1 MKIYSMTA
9 TFGKLEHQTLTLQPG
24 LNVIAAGNEW
34 GKSTWCA
41 FLTAMLYGLD
51 TRAKSTKNILAD
63 KDRFTPWSGT
73 PMAGRID
80 LNWNGKDI
88 TIERSTKGRIPLG
101 DFLAYETRSGLNV
114 PELNAQNCGEKLL
127 GVERSVFLRSGF
139 IRLTDLNVTDDEALR
154 RRLNNLVT
162 TGDESSAADGLA
174 NHLRELKN
182 RVRHNR
188 TGLLPQ
194 AEAERVRLEEDLQEI
209 KRLEERNDG
218 ILRQMDELDDWRLAL
233 ENHQGALAYHASL
246 EDARKVGF
254 AESTWKEAVERYEDL
269 QVLCNALESRETA
282 QEHLDELRNMADRQM
297 DLQKQLQELP
307 QVQEAENKHEAFADL
322 TPEEA
327 RSKAE
332 TDAARYRKLS
342 RRVDYWGIIG
352 LLLGLCGLVWLIRD
366 LVPGL
371 VCCFL
376 GVGFVVRGLVLKM
389 RHVNEMIA
397 LEECYETDD
406 TDLWLEQAETYAAEL
421 EQRQREAQALILKRQ
436 DLGRQLQ
443 ELKAQIAEYTDNQ
456 GMELCRRD
464 WEGVLSTWDARD
476 EALRIMRKSEDHY
489 QDLRDMARYAKAPE
503 FHDRLT
509 HSEAYTARLLEE
521 CMADRQRL
529 ENLQGQCRGNME
541 ALGSKLELEE
551 QLEKVKARIR
561 QLEKTYAALTL
572 AQDTLSQA
580 TAELQRRFA
589 PRIAQRAGEL
599 MNRMTGGRYDRLS
612 IGDDLSLRAGAQQED
627 TLRDALWRSDGTVD
641 QLYLSLRLAVAE
653 ELLPGVPLVLDDALV
668 RFDDKRAAAAMEI
681 LKDEAKDRQVILFT
695 CHERE
700 GQMA

>member
-9 TFGKLEHQTLTLQPG
+9 TFGKLEHETLTLQPG
-24 LNVIAAGNEW
+24 LNVISAGNEW

-51 TRAKSTKNILAD
+51 TRAKSTKNVLAD
-63 KDRFTPWSGT
+63 KERFAPWSGA

-88 TIERSTKGRIPLG
+88 TIERSTKGRIPMG

-174 NHLRELKN
+174 SHLRDLKN

-194 AEAERVRLEEDLQEI
+194 AEAERLRIEEDLQEI

-218 ILRQMDELDDWRLAL
+218 ILRQMDELDDWRMAL

-254 AESTWKEAVERYEDL
+254 AESTWKEAMERYEDL

-282 QEHLDELRNMADRQM
+282 QEHLDELRSLADREM
-297 DLQKQLQELP
+297 DLKKQLQELP
-307 QVQEAENKHEAFADL
+307 QVREPEKQHEAFADMS
-322 TPEEA
+322 PEEA
-327 RSKAE
+327 RAKAE
-332 TDAARYRKLS
+332 ADVANYRKLVH
-342 RRVDYWGIIG
+342 RVDYWGIIG
-352 LLLGLCGLVWLIRD
+352 LVLGLCGLLWLIKD

-376 GVGFVVRGLVLKM
+376 GVGAVVRGLVLKM
-389 RHVNEMIA
+389 RQVNEMIA
-397 LEECYETDD
+397 LEELYETDD

-421 EQRQREAQALILKRQ
+421 EQRQQEAQALIRKRQ
-436 DLGRQLQ
+436 ELGRQLQ
-443 ELKAQIAEYTDNQ
+443 ELKMQIQEVTDNQ

-551 QLEKVKARIR
+551 QLEKVNARIR

-572 AQDTLSQA
+572 AQETLSQA
-580 TAELQRRFA
+580 TSELQRRFA

-599 MNRMTGGRYDRLS
+599 MNRMTGGRYDRLT

-627 TLRDALWRSDGTVD
+627 ILRDALWRSDGTVD

-681 LKDEAKDRQVILFT
+681 LKDEATDRQVILFT

>member
-1 MKIYSMTA
+1 VKIYSMTA
-9 TFGKLEHQTLTLQPG
+9 TFGKLEHETLTLQPG
-24 LNVIAAGNEW
+24 LNVISAGNEW

-41 FLTAMLYGLD
+41 FLSAMLYGLD
-51 TRAKSTKNILAD
+51 TRAKSTKNALAD
-63 KDRFTPWSGT
+63 KERFAPWSGV

-88 TIERSTKGRIPLG
+88 TIERSTKGRIPMG
-101 DFLAYETRSGLNV
+101 EFLAYETRSGLNV
-114 PELNAQNCGEKLL
+114 PELDAQNCGEKLL

-139 IRLTDLNVTDDEALR
+139 IRLSDLNVTDDEALR

-174 NHLRELKN
+174 SQLRDLKN

-194 AEAERVRLEEDLQEI
+194 AEAERVRIEEDLQEI
-209 KRLEERNDG
+209 RRLEERNDG

-233 ENHQGALAYHASL
+233 ENHQSALAHKASL
-246 EDARKVGF
+246 EDARKVKL
-254 AESTWKEAVERYEDL
+254 AERAWNEAVERYEDL

-282 QEHLDELRNMADRQM
+282 QEHLELLRSLADRQM
-297 DLQKQLQELP
+297 ELQKQLQELP
-307 QVQEAENKHEAFADL
+307 QSREAEEEHVDS
-322 TPEEA
+322 TIMSPEEVRA
-327 RSKAE
+327 KAE
-332 TDAARYRKLS
+332 ADAARYHRLVHH
-342 RRVDYWGIIG
+342 VDYWGIMG
-352 LLLGLCGLVWLIRD
+352 LVLGLCGLVWLIRD

-376 GVGFVVRGLVLKM
+376 GVGAVVRGLVLKM
-389 RHVNEMIA
+389 RQANEMLV
-397 LEECYETDD
+397 LEEYYESDD
-406 TDLWLEQAETYAAEL
+406 VDLWLQQAEARAEEL
-421 EQRQREAQALILKRQ
+421 ELERKKARQLTDTRL
-436 DLGRQLQ
+436 DLESQLQ
-443 ELKAQIAEYTDNQ
+443 ELKVQIREVTDHQ
-456 GMELCRRD
+456 GLELSRRD

-695 CHERE
+695 CHQRE
-700 GQMA
+700 SQML

>member
-51 TRAKSTKNILAD
+51 TRAKSTKNTLAD
-63 KDRFTPWSGT
+63 KERFTPWSGT

-174 NHLRELKN
+174 NYLRELKN

-307 QVQEAENKHEAFADL
+307 QVQEAENKYEAFADL

-342 RRVDYWGIIG
+342 RRVDYWGIAG
-352 LLLGLCGLVWLIRD
+352 LLLGLCGLVWLIQD

-406 TDLWLEQAETYAAEL
+406 TDLWLEQAETYAADL
-421 EQRQREAQALILKRQ
+421 EQRQQEAQTLILKRQ

-695 CHERE
+695 CHQRE
-700 GQMA
+700 SQMA

>member
-1 MKIYSMTA
+1 VKIYSMTA
-9 TFGKLEHQTLTLQPG
+9 TFGKLEHETLTLQPG
-24 LNVIAAGNEW
+24 LNVISAGNEW

-41 FLTAMLYGLD
+41 FLSAMLYGLD
-51 TRAKSTKNILAD
+51 TRAKSTKNALAD
-63 KDRFTPWSGT
+63 KERFAPWSGV

-88 TIERSTKGRIPLG
+88 TIERSTKGRIPMG
-101 DFLAYETRSGLNV
+101 EFLAYETRSGLNV
-114 PELNAQNCGEKLL
+114 PELDAQNCGEKLL

-139 IRLTDLNVTDDEALR
+139 IRLSDLNVTDDEALR

-174 NHLRELKN
+174 SQLRDLKN

-194 AEAERVRLEEDLQEI
+194 AEAERVRIEEDLQEI
-209 KRLEERNDG
+209 RRLEERNDG

-233 ENHQGALAYHASL
+233 ENHQSALAHKASL
-246 EDARKVGF
+246 EDARKVKL
-254 AESTWKEAVERYEDL
+254 AERAWNEAVERYEDL

-282 QEHLDELRNMADRQM
+282 QEHLELLRSLADRQM
-297 DLQKQLQELP
+297 ELQKQLQELP
-307 QVQEAENKHEAFADL
+307 QSREAEEEHVDS
-322 TPEEA
+322 TIMSPEEVRA
-327 RSKAE
+327 KAE
-332 TDAARYRKLS
+332 ADAARYHRLVHH
-342 RRVDYWGIIG
+342 VDYWGIMG
-352 LLLGLCGLVWLIRD
+352 LVLGLCGLVWLIRD

-376 GVGFVVRGLVLKM
+376 GVGAVVRGLVLKM
-389 RHVNEMIA
+389 RQANEMLV
-397 LEECYETDD
+397 LEEYYESDD
-406 TDLWLEQAETYAAEL
+406 VDLWLQQAEARAEEL
-421 EQRQREAQALILKRQ
+421 ELERKKARQLTDTRL
-436 DLGRQLQ
+436 DLESQLQ
-443 ELKAQIAEYTDNQ
+443 ELKVQIREVTDHQ
-456 GMELCRRD
+456 GLELSRRD

-503 FHDRLT
+503 FHYRLT

-695 CHERE
+695 CHQRE
-700 GQMA
+700 SQML

>member
-9 TFGKLEHQTLTLQPG
+9 TFGKLEHETLTLQPG
-24 LNVIAAGNEW
+24 LNVISAGNEW

-41 FLTAMLYGLD
+41 FLSAMLYGLD
-51 TRAKSTKNILAD
+51 TRAKSTKNALAD
-63 KDRFTPWSGT
+63 KERFAPWSGV

-88 TIERSTKGRIPLG
+88 TIERSTKGRIPMG
-101 DFLAYETRSGLNV
+101 EFLAYETRSGLNV
-114 PELNAQNCGEKLL
+114 PELDAQNCGEKLL

-139 IRLTDLNVTDDEALR
+139 IRLSDLNVTDDEALR

-174 NHLRELKN
+174 SQLRDLKN

-194 AEAERVRLEEDLQEI
+194 AEAERVRIEEDLQEI
-209 KRLEERNDG
+209 RRLEERNDG

-233 ENHQGALAYHASL
+233 ENHQSALAHKASL
-246 EDARKVGF
+246 EDARKVKL
-254 AESTWKEAVERYEDL
+254 AERAWNEAVERYEDL

-282 QEHLDELRNMADRQM
+282 QEHLELLRSLADRQM
-297 DLQKQLQELP
+297 ELQKQLQELP
-307 QVQEAENKHEAFADL
+307 QSREAEEEHVDS
-322 TPEEA
+322 TIMSPEEVRA
-327 RSKAE
+327 KAE
-332 TDAARYRKLS
+332 ADAARYHRLVHH
-342 RRVDYWGIIG
+342 VDYWGIMG
-352 LLLGLCGLVWLIRD
+352 LVLGLCGLVWLIRD

-376 GVGFVVRGLVLKM
+376 GVGAVVRGLVLKM
-389 RHVNEMIA
+389 RQANEMLV
-397 LEECYETDD
+397 LEEYYESDD
-406 TDLWLEQAETYAAEL
+406 VDLWLQQAEARAEEL
-421 EQRQREAQALILKRQ
+421 ELERKKARQLTDTRL
-436 DLGRQLQ
+436 DLESQLQ
-443 ELKAQIAEYTDNQ
+443 ELKVQIREVTDHQ
-456 GMELCRRD
+456 GLELSRRD

-695 CHERE
+695 CHQRE
-700 GQMA
+700 SQML